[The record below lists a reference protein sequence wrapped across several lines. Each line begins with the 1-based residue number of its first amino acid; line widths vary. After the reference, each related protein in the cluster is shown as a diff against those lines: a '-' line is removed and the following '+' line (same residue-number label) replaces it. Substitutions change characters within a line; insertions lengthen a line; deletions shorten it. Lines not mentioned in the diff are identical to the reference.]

1 MFFVQDT
8 DIIIWDTV
16 AEVGLCRLS
25 GHRNAVT
32 KIAFM
37 SQQPVL
43 ISGSKDSF
51 VKFWDLDTQ
60 HCFKTLVGHQ
70 TEVRFF

>member
-1 MFFVQDT
+1 M
-8 DIIIWDTV
+8 

-25 GHRNAVT
+25 GHRNAIT

-70 TEVRFF
+70 TEVSFYFAILLTVYFKYI